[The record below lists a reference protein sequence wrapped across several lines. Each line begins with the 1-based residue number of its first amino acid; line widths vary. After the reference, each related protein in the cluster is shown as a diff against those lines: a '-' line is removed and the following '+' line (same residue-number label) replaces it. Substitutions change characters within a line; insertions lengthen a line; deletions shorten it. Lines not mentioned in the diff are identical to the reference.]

1 MQLLWLACLF
11 LGDVN
16 HIILNKPVTLKMV
29 TLHKIE
35 DTYVS
40 KNLKRE
46 SAIMEKLNHPN
57 IVSLHEVVFV
67 IYFYWWLVAD
77 FVPWRQSLRL
87 SWKREYRALRGGEEQ
102 VGLQLWSSFLWR
114 RWQWWDVN
122 EHDRDDEGS
131 FSAEIQKRKNNVCS
145 GGSLSSSTRSRHP
158 RPTLHKISPSGD
170 QVFVKLSCND
180 GGDRSQW
187 WCRRWC

>member
-67 IYFYWWLVAD
+67 IYFY
-77 FVPWRQSLRL
+77 
-87 SWKREYRALRGGEEQ
+87 
-102 VGLQLWSSFLWR
+102 
-114 RWQWWDVN
+114 
-122 EHDRDDEGS
+122 
-131 FSAEIQKRKNNVCS
+131 
-145 GGSLSSSTRSRHP
+145 
-158 RPTLHKISPSGD
+158 
-170 QVFVKLSCND
+170 
-180 GGDRSQW
+180 
-187 WCRRWC
+187 